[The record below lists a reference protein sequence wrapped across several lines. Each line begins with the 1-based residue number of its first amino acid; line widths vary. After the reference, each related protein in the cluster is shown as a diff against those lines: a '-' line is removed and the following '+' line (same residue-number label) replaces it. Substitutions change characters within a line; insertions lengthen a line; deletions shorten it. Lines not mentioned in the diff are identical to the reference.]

1 MKRTDVARRPAVNT
15 VAGTTATAPSPT
27 ARPARPAR
35 LPGRL
40 PRRATTTMCAVAA
53 VASLALTACTAQG
66 DTAGRTSRPAVAEA
80 SAAQPGLSW
89 AEDLRISDA
98 EQHLITQCMKA
109 HGFRFWDEQR
119 LSLAESRPLGYVQ
132 DDVHWARTYGYGSRI
147 LSKEDRARL
156 GNPNIAYRKTL
167 SADRQ
172 RAYDTAMDGGREA
185 ELLRTEA
192 PTGGTI
198 TKQSGGCT
206 GEAEKALY
214 GDPAK
219 WFAADTT
226 VSNLRPLYVDKL
238 LKDGQFTRAVRAW
251 SRCMRDAGH
260 PYADPAAARQA
271 TREHSA
277 QQSPAEEAR
286 TFAAET
292 RVAVA
297 DATCARTAS
306 LRSIGQ
312 RREAH
317 YVAGLTG
324 TYGKALDA
332 YARMKRLALTRAERI
347 VTART

>member
-15 VAGTTATAPSPT
+15 VAGATATAPPQA
-27 ARPARPAR
+27 ARPGAPARPPWRPAHR
-35 LPGRL
+35 VT
-40 PRRATTTMCAVAA
+40 ATMCAVAA
-53 VASLALTACTAQG
+53 VASLALTACTADG
-66 DTAGRTSRPAVAEA
+66 GTSARTARASVAGAAAARPEL
-80 SAAQPGLSW
+80 GW

-109 HGFRFWDEQR
+109 HGFRFWDER
-119 LSLAESRPLGYVQ
+119 RPSLAESRPLGYVQ
-132 DDVHWARTYGYGSRI
+132 DDVRWARTYGYGSRI
-147 LSKEDRARL
+147 LAAEDRARL
-156 GNPNIAYRKTL
+156 GNPNLVYRRTL

-172 RAYDTAMDGGREA
+172 KAYDLAMDGGREA
-185 ELLRTEA
+185 RVLSTEA
-192 PTGGTI
+192 PMGGRV
-198 TKQSGGCT
+198 TKQSGGCA
-206 GEAEKALY
+206 GDAEKALY
-214 GDPAK
+214 GDPAA

-226 VSNLRPLYVDKL
+226 VSNLRPLYVGRL

-251 SRCMRDAGH
+251 ARCMRDAGR

-297 DATCARTAS
+297 DATCARTTS
-306 LRSIGQ
+306 LRSVGQ

-317 YVAGLTG
+317 YVAALTG
-324 TYGKALDA
+324 GYGKALDA
-332 YARMKRLALTRAERI
+332 YARMKRLAFTRAERI
-347 VTART
+347 VPART